1 MKNSLLA
8 VATLSITAFAGS
20 ADAQQRGYYQSPALH
35 GDTLVFMSEG
45 DLWRAN
51 ANGGTAVRLTTHPE
65 VESSPILSPDGKW
78 IAFQA
83 NYDGP
88 SEVYMMSITGGSPKR
103 LTHEG
108 GGATVRGW
116 VDNDR
121 VLYRT
126 TNISGRIPRILRT
139 IDHRTLSISDV
150 PYDNA
155 DLATIDASDD
165 QIFFTRYGLSMF
177 ADNAVLY
184 RGGRMAQVWRGDLG
198 GETEAVRLAADFGAP
213 IRHPMHSNSR
223 IYFVSDKSGADNIWS
238 MDENGGDV
246 QQHTDRQQWQIRTPY
261 LSESTIVFQSGADL
275 FKYDLASSET
285 TQIDLFLM
293 SDGDYGRERWI
304 DDPLSYLEGARMNPQ
319 GDALV
324 VTARGRIASAFTGQ
338 RRRIEHN
345 FPKEKRA
352 RSAAY
357 SGDGKSIYVIL
368 DHDDAGEIWQFPAN
382 GQDAPVQLTN
392 DTDTHIWGLYPSP
405 HDNTLLY
412 SDKGGRLYRL
422 DPETKQSQLIE
433 TTTSGSDF
441 AFFGFNWSSGGRYVA
456 YTYYDDRA
464 MRRVGLYDTKTGRK
478 AVVSTGKYES
488 FAPAISA
495 DGAWLYFV
503 SNRNFNASP
512 GSPWGDRNMGPA
524 FQSRGLIYAV
534 QLDPDATFPFD
545 PPSELTA
552 SEDADENGSDSEE
565 DAEDSGEAD
574 ITFEG
579 LSDRLYQVPVE
590 AGSYAALAATAKHL
604 FVISVDGTAT
614 LERLAFTHEDPEL
627 SEYVSNVQSFELS
640 ADGKK
645 LFVQTGNGRNPKF
658 VIVPADK
665 DYPSDTS
672 GQTVR
677 LSDWTL
683 KIDPKD
689 EWRQLVL
696 DAWRLHR
703 DFAYD
708 PNLRG
713 VDWDAVRERYV
724 PLRDRIGHRSEV
736 NDLLRQMAA
745 ELGILHSQVRGGDQ
759 PEDTESGQPS
769 FLGATYTP
777 RSNGLEITSIYSG
790 EPDRVDTLGTLQK
803 PGIDVAV
810 GDIIRAVDGVPV
822 RSSSDLAAA
831 LTMKADEEVLLDLIR
846 GRDSR
851 QEIVTPMSARR
862 TAVLRY
868 RDWVERNRARVAEES
883 NGDIGY
889 LHLRAMTS
897 GDLASFARDFYEH
910 HDKSGL
916 IIDVRGNSGGNVDSI
931 ILSTLLR
938 QAWAFWKSPAGG
950 PATTNMQ
957 QTFRGHLAVLI
968 NEGTYSDGETFAAGI
983 KALDLA
989 PTIGTQTAGAGI
1001 WLSDRNPLSDRGQA
1015 RIAEFAQYGADGRW
1029 LIEGRGVSPD
1039 IEVVN
1044 PPRATYAGEDA
1055 QLARALSY
1063 LGDKIDAEPIPE
1075 LTPKPLPRLGI
1086 TGEDVD

>member
-8 VATLSITAFAGS
+8 FATLSIAAIAGL
-20 ADAQQRGYYQSPALH
+20 AEAQERGYYQSPALH
-35 GDTLVFMSEG
+35 ADTLVFSSEG

-51 ANGGTAVRLTTHPE
+51 AAGGTAVRLTTHPE
-65 VESSPILSPDGKW
+65 VETSPVLSPDGKW

-83 NYDGP
+83 SYDGP
-88 SEVYMMSITGGSPKR
+88 SEVYMMSVTGGTPKR

-116 VDNDR
+116 IDNDR

-126 TNISGRIPRILRT
+126 TSISGRIPRILRT
-139 IDHRTLSISDV
+139 VDHRSLSTSDI

-155 DLATIDASDD
+155 DLAAIDGDND

-177 ADNAVLY
+177 SDNAVLY
-184 RGGRMAQVWRGDLG
+184 RGGRMAQLWRGDLG
-198 GETEAVRLAADFGAP
+198 GDGEAVRLAADFGAP
-213 IRHPMHSNSR
+213 IRHPMYANDR
-223 IYFVSDKSGADNIWS
+223 VYFISDKSGADNIWS
-238 MDENGGDV
+238 VDRNGGDA
-246 QQHTDRQQWQIRTPY
+246 QQHTDRQQWQIRTPQ
-261 LSESTIVFQSGADL
+261 LSEDTIIFQSGADL
-275 FKYDLASSET
+275 FTYSLSSGET
-285 TQIDLFLM
+285 EQIDLFLM

-304 DDPLSYLEGARMNPQ
+304 DEPLTYLENARMNPQ
-319 GDALV
+319 GDAVV
-324 VTARGRIASAFTGQ
+324 VTARGRMASAFTGQ
-338 RRRIEHN
+338 RRRIDHQ
-345 FPKEKRA
+345 FPKEQRA

-357 SGDGKSIYVIL
+357 SGDGESIYVIL
-368 DHDDAGEIWQFPAN
+368 DHDESGDIWQFPAN
-382 GQDAPVQLTN
+382 GQGDPVQLTS
-392 DTDTHIWGLYPSP
+392 DTDTYIWGLYPSP

-412 SDKGGRLYRL
+412 SDKGGRLFSL
-422 DPETKQSQLIE
+422 DPETRRSQLIE

-441 AFFGFNWSSGGRYVA
+441 AFFDFNWSSGGRYVA

-464 MRRVGLYDTKTGRK
+464 MRRVGLYDTETGQK
-478 AVVSTGKYES
+478 AVVTTGKYES

-495 DGAWLYFV
+495 DGAWLYFI

-534 QLDPDATFPFD
+534 QLDPDAAFPFD
-545 PPSELTA
+545 PPSELTGA
-552 SEDADENGSDSEE
+552 DESETNGADENGADDDS
-565 DAEDSGEAD
+565 AEAD
-574 ITFEG
+574 INFNG
-579 LSDRLYQVPVE
+579 LSSRLYQVPVD
-590 AGSYAALAATAKHL
+590 AGNFAALAATSKHL
-604 FVISVDGTAT
+604 FVVSVDGGAS
-614 LERLAFTHEDPEL
+614 LHRLSFSHEDPEL

-640 ADGKK
+640 ADRKK

-658 VIVPADK
+658 VIVPSDK

-672 GQTVR
+672 NQTIR

-683 KIDPKD
+683 KIDPRD

-708 PNLRG
+708 PDLRG
-713 VDWDAVRERYV
+713 VDWNAVRERYV

-745 ELGILHSQVRGGDQ
+745 ELGILHSQVRGGDA
-759 PEDTESGQPS
+759 PEDAESGEPG
-769 FLGATYTP
+769 FLGATYTQRP
-777 RSNGLEITSIYSG
+777 NGLEITHIYAG
-790 EPDRVDTLGTLQK
+790 EADRVETLGALDQ

-810 GDIIRAVDGVPV
+810 GDIIRAVNGTPV
-822 RSSSDLAAA
+822 LTQAELANA
-831 LTMKADEEVLLDLIR
+831 LTMKAGEEILLDLLR
-846 GRDSR
+846 GREAR
-851 QEIVTPMSARR
+851 QEIVTPMNSRR
-862 TAVLRY
+862 AAALRY
-868 RDWVERNRARVAEES
+868 SDWVERNRARVAEQS
-883 NGDIGY
+883 GGKIGY
-889 LHLRAMTS
+889 MHLRAMTS
-897 GDLASFARDFYEH
+897 SDLASFARDFYEH

-1015 RIAEFAQYGADGRW
+1015 RIAEFAQFGADGRW
-1029 LIEGRGVSPD
+1029 LIEGRGVSPE
-1039 IEVVN
+1039 IEVIN

-1063 LGDKIDAEPIPE
+1063 LGDKIEAEPIPD
-1075 LTPKPLPRLGI
+1075 LTPNPLPRLGV
-1086 TGEDVD
+1086 TGEDVE

>member
-1 MKNSLLA
+1 MKNSLYALA
-8 VATLSITAFAGS
+8 ALSLSLLGNTAQ
-20 ADAQQRGYYQSPALH
+20 AQDRGYYQSPTLN
-35 GDTLVFMSEG
+35 DEILVFSSEG
-45 DLWRAN
+45 DLWRTR

-65 VESSPILSPDGKW
+65 VETSPILSPDGQW

-83 NYDGP
+83 SYDGP
-88 SEVYMMSITGGSPKR
+88 SEVYVISVTGGTPQR

-116 VDNDR
+116 VDNDT

-139 IDHRTLSISDV
+139 IDRRSFTVSDI

-155 DLATIDASDD
+155 DLATLDTGSNHL
-165 QIFFTRYGLSMF
+165 FFTRYGLSMF
-177 ADNAVLY
+177 SDNAVLY
-184 RGGRMAQVWRGDLG
+184 RGGRMAQLWRGDVD

-213 IRHPMHSNSR
+213 IRHPMYANGR
-223 IYFVSDKSGADNIWS
+223 VYFVSDKSGADNIWS
-238 MDENGGDV
+238 VDTDGLDPR
-246 QQHTDRQQWQIRTPY
+246 QHTQRTQSQIRTPQ
-261 LSESTIVFQSGADL
+261 LNNDKIVFQSGADL
-275 FKYDLASSET
+275 FTYDISGET
-285 TQIDLFLM
+285 IAPIDVFLM
-293 SDGDYGRERWI
+293 SDGDYQRERWI
-304 DDPLSYLEGARMNPQ
+304 DNPLAYLESARMNPQ

-338 RRRIEHN
+338 RRRIDHQ

-357 SGDGKSIYVIL
+357 SGDGESIYVIL
-368 DHDDAGEIWQFPAN
+368 DHDDSGEIWRFPAD
-382 GQDAPVQLTN
+382 GQGDPVQLTQS
-392 DTDTHIWGLYPSP
+392 TDTHIWGIYPAP

-412 SDKGGRLYRL
+412 SDKGGRLFLL
-422 DPETKQSQLIE
+422 DPETRQSQLID
-433 TTTSGSDF
+433 TTSSGNDF
-441 AFFGFNWSSGGRYVA
+441 AFFDFNWSAGGRYL
-456 YTYYDDRA
+456 TYGFYDDRD
-464 MRRVGLYDTKTGRK
+464 MRRVALYDTESGQKS
-478 AVVSTGKYES
+478 VVTTGKFES
-488 FAPAISA
+488 FGPAIST

-503 SNRNFNASP
+503 SNRNFEASP

-524 FQSRGLIYAV
+524 FQSRGQIFAV
-534 QLDPDATFPFD
+534 QLDPDAAFPFD
-545 PPSELTA
+545 PPSELSRA
-552 SEDADENGSDSEE
+552 SKDGNGSDE
-565 DAEDSGEAD
+565 AEDDADQGEAD
-574 ITFEG
+574 IPMNG
-579 LSDRLYQVPVE
+579 LASRLYQVPVP
-590 AGSYAALAATAKHL
+590 AGTYFALSATEKHL
-604 FVISVDGTAT
+604 FVINVDGSPI
-614 LERLAFTHEDPEL
+614 LQRLAFTHQAPEL
-627 SEYVSNVQSFELS
+627 SDFASNVQSYELS

-645 LFVQTGNGRNPKF
+645 VFVQTGNGRDPKF

-665 DYPSDTS
+665 DFPSDTS
-672 GQTVR
+672 KQTVR

-683 KIDPKD
+683 RIDPKD

-713 VDWDAVRERYV
+713 VDWNAVRDRYV

-759 PEDTESGQPS
+759 PEDRESGEPS
-769 FLGATYTP
+769 FLGATYIARP
-777 RSNGLEITSIYSG
+777 NGLEITSIYNG
-790 EPDRVDTLGTLQK
+790 EPDRVETLGALQE
-803 PGIDVAV
+803 PGVDVAV
-810 GDIIRAVDGVPV
+810 GDILQAVDGM
-822 RSSSDLAAA
+822 RIRTEIELANA
-831 LTMKADEEVLLDLIR
+831 LTMKAGEEVLLDFSR
-846 GRDSR
+846 GGERR
-851 QEIVTPMSARR
+851 QEIVTPMTARR
-862 TAVLRY
+862 TAMLRY
-868 RDWVERNRARVAEES
+868 RHWVERNRKRVAEQS
-883 NGDIGY
+883 DDQIGY

-910 HDKSGL
+910 HDKPGL

-938 QAWAFWKSPAGG
+938 QAWAFWRQPSGG

-1044 PPRATYAGEDA
+1044 PPKATYGGEDA

-1063 LGDKIDAEPIPE
+1063 LTDKIAAEPVPD
-1075 LTPKPLPRLGI
+1075 LSPRPLPPLGI
-1086 TGEDVD
+1086 TGEDVE

>member
-1 MKNSLLA
+1 MKTSLLA
-8 VATLSITAFAGS
+8 IATLSMAAFAGI
-20 ADAQQRGYYQSPALH
+20 ADAQERGYYQAPALH
-35 GDTLVFMSEG
+35 GDTLVFSSEG

-65 VESSPILSPDGKW
+65 VETAPIFSPDGKW

-83 NYDGP
+83 SYDGP
-88 SEVYMMSITGGSPKR
+88 SEVYMMSVTGGTPQR

-116 VDNDR
+116 VGNDR

-139 IDHRTLSISDV
+139 IDHRTLNVSDI

-155 DLATIDASDD
+155 DLATIDAANE

-177 ADNAVLY
+177 SDNAVLY
-184 RGGRMAQVWRGDLG
+184 RGGRMAQLWRGDLD
-198 GETEAVRLAADFGAP
+198 GEAEAVRLAADFGAP
-213 IRHPMHSNSR
+213 IRHPMYANGR
-223 IYFVSDKSGADNIWS
+223 VYFVSDKSGADNIWS
-238 MDENGGDV
+238 VAQDGSDAK
-246 QQHTDRQQWQIRTPY
+246 QHTDRQQWQIRTPY
-261 LSESTIVFQSGADL
+261 LNGDTIVFQSGADL
-275 FKYDLASSET
+275 FTYSLGGDET
-285 TQIDLFLM
+285 SQVDLFLM

-304 DDPLSYLEGARMNPQ
+304 DDPLAYLENARMNPQ
-319 GDALV
+319 GDAVV

-338 RRRIEHN
+338 RRRIDHQ
-345 FPKEKRA
+345 FPKEQRA

-357 SGDGKSIYVIL
+357 SGDGASIYVIL
-368 DHDDAGEIWQFPAN
+368 DHDESGEIWQFPAN
-382 GQDAPVQLTN
+382 GQGEPVQLTR
-392 DTDTHIWGLYPSP
+392 DTDTYIWGLHPSP

-422 DPETKQSQLIE
+422 DPETRRSQLIE
-433 TTTSGSDF
+433 TTTSGGDF
-441 AFFGFNWSSGGRYVA
+441 AFFDFNWSAGGRYLA
-456 YTYYDDRA
+456 YTYLDDRA
-464 MRRVGLYDTKTGRK
+464 MRRVGLYDTQTGRK
-478 AVVSTGKYES
+478 AVVTTGKYES

-495 DGAWLYFV
+495 DGAWLYFI
-503 SNRNFNASP
+503 SNRNFNATP

-524 FQSRGLIYAV
+524 FDSRGLIYAV
-534 QLDPDATFPFD
+534 QLDPEAAFPFD
-545 PPSELTA
+545 PPSEL
-552 SEDADENGSDSEE
+552 SSSDDAKDKESDENGNGDE
-565 DAEDSGEAD
+565 SGEPD
-574 ITFEG
+574 IDFNG
-579 LSDRLYQVPVE
+579 LSSRLYQVPVE
-590 AGSYAALAATAKHL
+590 AGNFAALAATTKHL
-604 FVISVDGTAT
+604 FVVSVDGSAS
-614 LERLAFTHEDPEL
+614 LKRVRFTHEDPEL
-627 SEYVSNVQSFELS
+627 SDYASNVQNFELS

-645 LFVQTGNGRNPKF
+645 LFVQTGNGRNPKL
-658 VIVPADK
+658 VIVPSDK

-672 GQTVR
+672 NQTIR
-677 LSDWTL
+677 LSDWKL
-683 KIDPKD
+683 KIDPRD

-713 VDWDAVRERYV
+713 VDWNAVRERYV
-724 PLRDRIGHRSEV
+724 PLRNRIGHRSEV

-759 PEDTESGQPS
+759 PEDAESGEPS
-769 FLGATYTP
+769 FLGATYTA
-777 RSNGLEITSIYSG
+777 RSNGLEITGIYSG
-790 EPDRVDTLGTLQK
+790 EADRIDTLGTLHK

-810 GDIIRAVDGVPV
+810 GDIIRAVDGTPV
-822 RSSSDLAAA
+822 RTQSELANA
-831 LTMKADEEVLLDLIR
+831 LTMKAGEQVLLDLLR
-846 GRDSR
+846 GRDAR
-851 QEIVTPMSARR
+851 QEIVEPMTARR
-862 TAVLRY
+862 TSMLRY
-868 RDWVERNRARVAEES
+868 RDWVERNRARVAEQSGGE
-883 NGDIGY
+883 IGY
-889 LHLRAMTS
+889 MHLRAMGS

-957 QTFRGHLAVLI
+957 QTFRGHLTVLI

-983 KALDLA
+983 KALDLG

-1039 IEVVN
+1039 IEVIN
-1044 PPRATYAGEDA
+1044 PPRATYSGEDA
-1055 QLARALSY
+1055 QLSRALAY
-1063 LGDKIDAEPIPE
+1063 LADKIAAEPIPE
-1075 LTPKPLPRLGI
+1075 LTPKPLPRLGV
-1086 TGEDVD
+1086 TGEDVE